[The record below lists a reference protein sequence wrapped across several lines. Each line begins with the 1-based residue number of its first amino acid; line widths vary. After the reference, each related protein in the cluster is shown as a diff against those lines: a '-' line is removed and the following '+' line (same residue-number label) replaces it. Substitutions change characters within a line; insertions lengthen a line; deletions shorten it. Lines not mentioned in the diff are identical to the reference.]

1 MFFTDEFFMKQ
12 ALIQAREAFDKG
24 EVPIGAVVVCNNQII
39 ARAHNM
45 TETLQDPTAHAEM
58 LAITSA
64 TEFLGAKYLQNCVLY
79 VTIEP
84 CPMCAGATYWAQ
96 IPEIVYGAPED
107 KRGYTVIG
115 KQILHPKTVV
125 RSGILEP
132 ECRGLMQ
139 DFFFSRRTKK

>member
-39 ARAHNM
+39 ARAHNL

-64 TEFLGAKYLQNCVLY
+64 TEYLGAKYLQNCTLY

-84 CPMCAGATYWAQ
+84 CAMCAGASYWAQ
-96 IPEIVYGAPED
+96 ISEIVYGAPEE
-107 KRGYTVIG
+107 KRGYSVIG
-115 KQILHPKTVV
+115 NRILHPKTVV
-125 RSGILEP
+125 RTSVLEGD
-132 ECRGLMQ
+132 CRGLMQ
-139 DFFFSRRTKK
+139 DFFFSRRAEK

>member
-12 ALIQAREAFDKG
+12 ALIQAQEAFDKG

-39 ARAHNM
+39 ARAHNQI
-45 TETLQDPTAHAEM
+45 ETLQDPTAHAEM

-64 TEFLGAKYLQNCVLY
+64 TEFLGAKYLHDCTLY

-84 CPMCAGATYWAQ
+84 CPMCAGAAYWAQ
-96 IPEIVYGAPED
+96 ISKIVYGASEE

-115 KQILHPKTVV
+115 QQILHPKTIV
-125 RSGILEP
+125 RAGVYEQ
-132 ECRGLMQ
+132 ECQALMQ
-139 DFFFSRRTKK
+139 DFFFDLRKK